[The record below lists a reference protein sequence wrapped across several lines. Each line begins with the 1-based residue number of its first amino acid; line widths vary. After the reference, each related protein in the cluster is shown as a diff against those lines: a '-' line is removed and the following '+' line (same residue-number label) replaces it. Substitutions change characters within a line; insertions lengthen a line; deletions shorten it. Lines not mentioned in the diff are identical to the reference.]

1 MIIDTHA
8 HLYLEEFR
16 TDIVHV
22 VNRAKEAGVEQV
34 YLPNIDSET
43 IDDLFRLCDRFPDFF
58 KPMLGLHPVS
68 VKADFRTELE
78 AIEKRLDERP
88 LVAIGEIGSD
98 AHWDTRF
105 LKEQEEAFAIQ
116 CRWALERDLPI
127 VIHSRDTM
135 DRQIEWVEK
144 QDQALKGVFHCFTGT
159 AEQGK
164 KIMDL
169 NFFLGVGGILT
180 YKNSTLDEIIPILG
194 LEKVV
199 LETDAPYL
207 SPVPYRGKR
216 NESSYLPQ
224 VIRKLS
230 DIFALKD
237 SDIERITSE
246 NARQVFN

>member
-8 HLYLEEFR
+8 HLYLEEFQA
-16 TDIVHV
+16 DIVDV
-22 VNRAKEAGVEQV
+22 VNRAKETGVEQV
-34 YLPNIDSET
+34 YLPNIDSKT

-68 VKADFRTELE
+68 VKADYRTELE
-78 AIEKRLDERP
+78 LIEKRLDERQ

-98 AHWDTRF
+98 AYWDTGF
-105 LKEQEEAFAIQ
+105 MEEQEEAFDIQ
-116 CRWALERDLPI
+116 CQWALERDLPI

-144 QDQALKGVFHCFTGT
+144 QDQTLRGVFHCFTGT
-159 AEQGK
+159 SEQGK

-169 NFFLGVGGILT
+169 NFFLGIGGILT
-180 YKNSTLDEIIPILG
+180 YKNSILDEIMPTLG

-207 SPVPYRGKR
+207 SPVPFRGKR

-230 DIFALKD
+230 DIFEVED

-246 NARQVFN
+246 NARRVFS